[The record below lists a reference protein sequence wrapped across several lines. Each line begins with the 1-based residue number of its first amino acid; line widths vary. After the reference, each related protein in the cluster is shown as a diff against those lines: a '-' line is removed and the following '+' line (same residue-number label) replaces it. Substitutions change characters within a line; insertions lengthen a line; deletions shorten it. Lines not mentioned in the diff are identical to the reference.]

1 MNASGM
7 SHASATI
14 VQRGAANVFIPEIV
28 SALTIPEAAT
38 VLHRLLGQRVIMTAL
53 LISPVAPRNKAELK
67 TLLDRLVGF
76 NQLSRVAADTILAH
90 DETELMRA
98 VGEILHD
105 DSPQTVRQMR
115 IAEFR
120 SLTDAAERGYPRTP
134 GGAQP
139 LFEVIRSNVRLFPRV
154 AGAANRLLRVTPVS
168 RLRVVLVQ
176 KGYRRLD
183 GAPVDRRST
192 IENDTWYP
200 GVELFGEGLFLDLV
214 DDAGQAVPCVSTGGD
229 AWMAAHRA
237 GTAGATGAAF
247 GGEPPEH
254 LHPVFV
260 WWHTFSH
267 RLITALALDCGY
279 SSAALRERVFVE
291 IDPASRQASGGVL
304 IYTVQPGGDG
314 TLGGLVSLVPDFDRI
329 IFRALRD
336 LDACS
341 NDPLCGEETFRS
353 GRVNGVACYACLY
366 QSETACEHRNML
378 LDRHLLLGN
387 LP

>member
-1 MNASGM
+1 
-7 SHASATI
+7 
-14 VQRGAANVFIPEIV
+14 
-28 SALTIPEAAT
+28 
-38 VLHRLLGQRVIMTAL
+38 
-53 LISPVAPRNKAELK
+53 
-67 TLLDRLVGF
+67 
-76 NQLSRVAADTILAH
+76 
-90 DETELMRA
+90 
-98 VGEILHD
+98 
-105 DSPQTVRQMR
+105 
-115 IAEFR
+115 
-120 SLTDAAERGYPRTP
+120 
-134 GGAQP
+134 
-139 LFEVIRSNVRLFPRV
+139 
-154 AGAANRLLRVTPVS
+154 
-168 RLRVVLVQ
+168 
-176 KGYRRLD
+176 
-183 GAPVDRRST
+183 
-192 IENDTWYP
+192 
-200 GVELFGEGLFLDLV
+200 
-214 DDAGQAVPCVSTGGD
+214 
-229 AWMAAHRA
+229 MAAHRA

-314 TLGGLVSLVPDFDRI
+314 TLGGPVSLVPDFDRI

-341 NDPLCGEETFRS
+341 NDPLCGEETLRS